1 VKHGIQSNEDRDARA
16 VLDAIRRIV
25 QMLRVSSRA
34 AERDAGVS
42 GAQLFV
48 LEKLSAASGPLS
60 VGELARR
67 TLTHQSSVSVVVQK
81 LVERG
86 LVARAR
92 DRADARQVALSP
104 TAAGRK
110 ALRAAPSMAQDR
122 LILAV
127 TRLPPRERMHLASV
141 LGRLV
146 DDAGLRA
153 PGTAPMFFE
162 DARSRS
168 ARRGRGAA
176 RPPKTPADARSRRTR
191 G

>member
-1 VKHGIQSNEDRDARA
+1 MKHGIPSNQDRGARA
-16 VLDAIRRIV
+16 VLDSIRRIV

-34 AERDAGVS
+34 AERGAGVS

-48 LEKLSAASGPLS
+48 LEKLSAASAPLS
-60 VGELARR
+60 VRDLAQR

-92 DRADARQVALSP
+92 DPADARQVALSL
-104 TAAGRK
+104 TAAGRRT
-110 ALRAAPSMAQDR
+110 LRAAPALAQDR

-127 TRLPPRERMHLASV
+127 TRLRPEERARLAST
-141 LGRLV
+141 LRRLV
-146 DDAGLRA
+146 EDAGLRA
-153 PGTAPMFFE
+153 PGSAPMFFE
-162 DARSRS
+162 DARSRN

-176 RPPKTPADARSRRTR
+176 PPRKTPAHARSRRTR